1 MRRLVTVLSVVAGV
15 LVVALVAGTALT
27 VWSVRR
33 PFPDY
38 AGELVL
44 DGLGAEVEVLRD
56 EHGIPHVYADTAEDL
71 FRAQG
76 YVHAQDRF
84 WQMDFRRH
92 VTAGR
97 LSELFGE
104 DQVETDAFLRT
115 LGWRRVAQ
123 QELPLLDPATRR
135 YLQSY
140 AQGVNDWLHDR
151 SGGELGLAYTLLG
164 LQGGDT
170 APADWTAVDSL
181 AWLKAMAWDLRSNMI
196 DEIDRA
202 LLAAVLPTE
211 RVEQLYPDYP
221 YDRHAPIVADE
232 DLAGPTAQGRA
243 AADAEPTG
251 PGAPRRRP
259 DPEPPSAQLPSGA
272 LDALAAVRERV
283 AAVPELLGSGPGVG
297 SNAWVV
303 DGSLTESGAPM
314 VVNDTHLAPE
324 APSVWHQGGLHCRE
338 VGPRCPFDVAGFS
351 FAGLPGVVIGH
362 NQSIAWGFSNLA
374 ADVVDLYLEEVRGDS
389 VLVDGERVPLER
401 RTERIEVAGGEPVL
415 ATVRSSRH
423 GPLLSDASAEL
434 RDVASAAPVPDEAP
448 QPAEEGYAVALR
460 WTALEPGTTADALFA
475 LNQAT
480 DWEGFRAAAALF
492 EVPSQ
497 NMVYA
502 DVEGRIGYQ
511 APGRIP
517 VRASGDGRWPVP
529 GWTSE
534 YDWAGFVPF
543 EALPS
548 VDDPEEGVVVTANQ
562 AVTPPAYPFFIGSDQ
577 AYGYRAQR
585 IRDLIEESGPLDAE
599 GMVAI
604 QMDTWNGNAEFL
616 VPHLLRVPA
625 LGDYYRDGQDLLRDW
640 DYRQEP
646 DSAAAA
652 YFNAVWSN
660 LLRLTFH
667 DELPDELWP
676 SGDGRWFEVVR
687 GLMERFDDP
696 FWDDVTTETVR
707 ETRDT
712 ILRRAMEDA
721 RDDLTRR
728 LGKDPAGWSW
738 GRLHALE
745 LREGTFGDSGVGP
758 VEALFNRGPYEV
770 GGGKE
775 VVRANGWD
783 AGAGYEVDWVP
794 SMRMVVD
801 LGDLDASRWIDLT
814 GISGHPFHRHYG
826 DQTELWRTG
835 ATLPMRWD
843 AGSVR
848 EEAVDRMVLVPS
860 GSPPS

>member
-1 MRRLVTVLSVVAGV
+1 VRRLVTVLSIVAG
-15 LVVALVAGTALT
+15 LVVLALVAGTALT

-38 AGELVL
+38 SGEVVL
-44 DGLGAEVEVLRD
+44 EGLGDEVEVLRD

-104 DQVETDAFLRT
+104 SQVETDTFLRT

-123 QELPLLDPATRR
+123 EELPLLDPDTRR
-135 YLQSY
+135 YLQAY
-140 AQGVNDWLHDR
+140 AQGVNAWVDSR
-151 SGGELGLAYTLLG
+151 PGGELGLAYTLLG

-170 APADWTAVDSL
+170 APADWTPVDSL
-181 AWLKAMAWDLRSNMI
+181 AWLKAMAWDLRSNML

-202 LLAAVLPTE
+202 LLAGVLPVD

-232 DLAGPTAQGRA
+232 DLVATAGQGRA
-243 AADAEPTG
+243 DPTADEAGRTG
-251 PGAPRRRP
+251 
-259 DPEPPSAQLPSGA
+259 DTPEPPDRLQPAA
-272 LDALAAVRERV
+272 LDVLATVRDRA
-283 AAVPELLGSGPGVG
+283 AAVPELLGTGPGVG

-303 DGSLTESGAPM
+303 AGSLTESGAPLL
-314 VVNDTHLAPE
+314 VNDTHLAPE
-324 APSVWHQGGLHCRE
+324 APSVWYQVGLHCRE
-338 VGPRCPFDVAGFS
+338 VGPRCPFDVGGFS
-351 FAGLPGVVIGH
+351 FAGLPGVIIGH
-362 NQSIAWGFSNLA
+362 TQEIAWGVTNLA
-374 ADVVDLYLEEVRGDS
+374 PDVTDLYLEEVRGDS
-389 VLVDGERVPLER
+389 VLADGDRVPLER
-401 RTERIEVAGGEPVL
+401 RTERIEVAGGDPVFV
-415 ATVRSSRH
+415 TVRSSRH

-434 RDVASAAPVPDEAP
+434 RDVAAAAPVPNDAP
-448 QPAEEGYAVALR
+448 PPAEGGYAVALR
-460 WTALEPGTTADALFA
+460 WTALDPGKTADAVFA
-475 LNQAT
+475 INQAT
-480 DWEGFRAAAALF
+480 DWESFRAAATLF
-492 EVPSQ
+492 AVPSQ
-497 NMVYA
+497 NLVYA
-502 DVEGRIGYQ
+502 DRSGRIGYQ
-511 APGRIP
+511 MPGTIP
-517 VRASGDGRWPVP
+517 VRATGDGRWPVP

-534 YDWAGFVPF
+534 HDWVGVVPF

-548 VDDPEEGVVVTANQ
+548 VTDPDEGFVVTANQ
-562 AVTPPAYPFFIGSDQ
+562 AVTTPAYPFFISEDQ

-585 IRDLIEESGPLDAE
+585 IRDRIEESGPLDAE
-599 GMVAI
+599 AMVGI
-604 QMDTWNGNAEFL
+604 QMDAWNGNAEFL

-625 LGDYYRDGQDLLRDW
+625 LVGYYRDGQDLLRDW
-640 DYRQEP
+640 DYHQEA
-646 DSAAAA
+646 DSAVAA
-652 YFNAVWSN
+652 YFNAVWAN

-667 DELPDELWP
+667 DELPEELWP

-696 FWDDVTTETVR
+696 FWDDVTTETVI

-745 LREGTFGDSGVGP
+745 LREATFGDSGIGP

-775 VVRANGWD
+775 VVQANGWD
-783 AGAGYEVDWVP
+783 AAVGYATDWVP
-794 SMRMVVD
+794 SQRLVVD
-801 LGDLDASRWIDLT
+801 LGDLDASRWVDLT
-814 GISGHPFHRHYG
+814 GISGHPYHAHYG

-835 ATLPMRWD
+835 GTLPMRWD
-843 AGSVR
+843 SGSVR
-848 EEAVDRMVLVPS
+848 EGAEHRMVLVPA
-860 GSPPS
+860 GAPPS